1 MYQPLVL
8 PRDAALLSSAVQ
20 QELQRL
26 ALQLSEPQEYLMLKT
41 LYAAPTKL
49 REGMLVMADGTTWDP
64 GSGAGVYAYRGGA
77 WTFLG

>member
-8 PRDAALLSSAVQ
+8 PQDPALLSQAVQ
-20 QELQRL
+20 LELERL
-26 ALQLSEPQEYLMLKT
+26 ALQLAEAQDYAFLKT
-41 LYAAPTKL
+41 LYAAPGKP
-49 REGMLVMADGTTWDP
+49 REGMIVMADGTGWNP